1 MPLQLS
7 PILKNS
13 VTGEFSRL
21 SYVFKSKE
29 HGLVGM
35 ITRKFKNHS
44 SEAEFLLDG
53 IAVNSIDVPVP
64 DIPFSSEGYNSS
76 ALLFSLFKL
85 SSFAGHE
92 SYTHIFDKANQNVP
106 NAPIV
111 ERLSLENT
119 RVGIFEDEQ
128 FVHIG
133 DVTNG
138 VYALA
143 KCNMEGEDRSFQL
156 SVRVHVDSIHE
167 VAERYKPLG
176 GMTLYNEKHQPVGT
190 IYGLTDALSYY
201 GETLLLAPID
211 SIMYKHNLRFLNA
224 KDIERHYQPVFV

>member
-1 MPLQLS
+1 MSLQLS
-7 PILKNS
+7 PVLENS
-13 VTGEFSRL
+13 ITGEFSRL
-21 SYVFKSKE
+21 AYVFKSEE

-35 ITRKFKNHS
+35 VKRKFKDHAGQ
-44 SEAEFLLDG
+44 AEFLLDG
-53 IAVNSIDVPVP
+53 AAVNSIDVSIP
-64 DIPFSSEGYNSS
+64 DIPFSSEGYNSP

-85 SSFAGHE
+85 STFSGHE
-92 SYTHIFDKANQNVP
+92 SYTHIFDKANQSVP

-119 RVGIFEDEQ
+119 RVGIFEGGE

-143 KCNMEGEDRSFQL
+143 TCNMDGEDRSFKI
-156 SVRVHVDSIHE
+156 SVRVQVDSIHE
-167 VAERYKPLG
+167 VGERYKPLG
-176 GMTLYNEKHQPVGT
+176 GMTLYNEKRQPVGA
-190 IYGLTDALSYY
+190 IYALTNALSYY
-201 GETLLLAPID
+201 GETLLLAPMD
-211 SIMYKHNLRFLNA
+211 SIMYKNNLQFLNT